1 MVEWRTATEVR
12 AAGAAM
18 VQALPGWR
26 APVAYGLG
34 VVGADGVVDWRVVN
48 SPNLHQ
54 LPAVVLATVLGY
66 RSGSA
71 TYIIDVATLD
81 EAIALLEPAG
91 ACDAFEHPNL
101 WAWQRLRAELD
112 AGAVAGDAAIVVV
125 FVGDAADAVTSDA
138 DRQFRT
144 VARLDGS
151 GRRVVDGVVVRR
163 ATPGDVGFLRE
174 MLYLAL
180 FVPPGAA
187 PFPADVL
194 DAPELARVVDGY
206 GTVAGDAGWVAESDS
221 GELLGAAWARRFT
234 GDAPGFGYVD
244 DVTPE
249 LSIAVRAA
257 HRGRGVGA
265 TLLRELLDDVGRV
278 CLSVDVRNPAM
289 RLYERLGFVE
299 VRRDG
304 FSATMLH
311 RR

>member
-1 MVEWRTATEVR
+1 MVMWRTAEEVR
-12 AAGAAM
+12 AASAAM
-18 VQALPGWR
+18 KRAMPGWR
-26 APVAYGLG
+26 APMAYGLG
-34 VVGADGVVDWRVVN
+34 VVSADGAIDWRVVN

-71 TYIIDVATLD
+71 TYVIDAATLD
-81 EAIALLEPAG
+81 AAIALLEPAG

-101 WAWQRLRAELD
+101 WAWQRLRAEIA
-112 AGAVAGDAAIVVV
+112 AGAVAAHAGIVVV
-125 FVGDAADAVTSDA
+125 FVGDAADAVTSHA

-163 ATPGDVGFLRE
+163 ATPGDLAFLRE

-187 PFPADVL
+187 PFPADVVDTPDL
-194 DAPELARVVDGY
+194 SRIVDGF
-206 GTVAGDAGWVAESDS
+206 GTVAGDAGWVAESD
-221 GELLGAAWARRFT
+221 GGGLLGAAWVRRFT

-249 LSIAVRAA
+249 LAIAVRAA
-257 HRGRGVGA
+257 HRGRGFG
-265 TLLRELLDDVGRV
+265 TILLKELIDDVGRV
-278 CLSVDVRNPAM
+278 CLSVDVRNAAM
-289 RLYERLGFVE
+289 RLYARVGFVE

-311 RR
+311 AG